1 MTRADH
7 HISPPGCSDQPYTPP
22 FAGSQTSRKHRSP
35 VRCGPP
41 DLEKNELPIPSRRN
55 HAKFAPFLRLQ
66 QHSFDNIGKGIC
78 ATVAARTRH
87 CEWQRPRMRNFLGV
101 RNLVIGYFARLSLSN
116 SVLAGFRD
124 ATWVGDGRHPGGSW
138 SRRVRIV
145 GRDARNT
152 VVYIENSNYY
162 DHKLLRCCPSITAMI
177 GAFIQRFSRNPPE
190 LCEFLPRRSET
201 QVGLPL
207 LELGSGGLAES

>member
-1 MTRADH
+1 MSDLLIGNLKAIQKILEPPMNKNKIDCARTLLEEV
-7 HISPPGCSDQPYTPP
+7 IS
-22 FAGSQTSRKHRSP
+22 H
-35 VRCGPP
+35 
-41 DLEKNELPIPSRRN
+41 LEKNELPIPSRRN

-152 VVYIENSNYY
+152 VVYIENNNYY
-162 DHKLLRCCPSITAMI
+162 
-177 GAFIQRFSRNPPE
+177 
-190 LCEFLPRRSET
+190 
-201 QVGLPL
+201 
-207 LELGSGGLAES
+207 